1 MKKISMLVVCFAMAA
16 SFAMAQKWEY
26 GGGVGGG
33 FYTSQDISGT
43 AGSASAKLATGI
55 AGSGWIVSNG
65 GGHWGGEIRYDY
77 QRGDLTLNGG
87 GTSAS
92 FAAHTQQIH
101 YDVLWYSAPNGSRI
115 RPFVAVGAGIKVYQG
130 TGSEVAF
137 QQLSNV
143 ALLTKAQDLTPV
155 VSAGGGVKVQISP
168 RMSLRLELHDYLS
181 PFPKKVITPNSGEK
195 VGGWGWLQDFVPM
208 VGISYTSEGR

>member
-1 MKKISMLVVCFAMAA
+1 MLAVCLATAVA
-16 SFAMAQKWEY
+16 PLALGQKWEY

-33 FYTSQDISGT
+33 FYTSQDISGP
-43 AGSASAKLATGI
+43 AGSAAAKLAMGVS
-55 AGSGWIVSNG
+55 GSGWVGNNG
-65 GGHWGGEIRYDY
+65 GGHWGGELRYDY
-77 QRGDLTLNGG
+77 QMGNLTLNGG

-101 YDVLWYSAPNGSRI
+101 YDILWYSNQNGNRI

-130 TGSEVAF
+130 TGAEVAF
-137 QQLSNV
+137 QPLSQV

-155 VSAGGGVKVQISP
+155 ASVGGGVKVQISP
-168 RMSLRLELHDYLS
+168 RLSLRVELHDYLS

-195 VGGWGWLQDFVPM
+195 VGGFGWLNDFVPM